1 MAPHANLANAV
12 LAVTAGVLLYVAIED
27 LRRFRIRNILVL
39 LLVAL
44 FFVYTA
50 LAHRWSVLPWNLAIA
65 GLIFLVQLLFY
76 ARSWMGG
83 GDIKILTVAFLWV
96 GADCALPFAI
106 FLCVFASIHSA
117 GRKAELGARRS
128 PTLRVDGRQRIAFAP
143 SVAAAIICVF
153 LLGCLQQSA

>member
-27 LRRFRIRNILVL
+27 LRRFRISNALVL

-106 FLCVFASIHSA
+106 FLCVFASIHSVA
-117 GRKAELGARRS
+117 AKLNWVPSQPDTARS
-128 PTLRVDGRQRIAFAP
+128 GRQRIAFAP

-153 LLGCLQQSA
+153 LLGCLRQSA

>member
-12 LAVTAGVLLYVAIED
+12 LAVTAGVLLYIAIED
-27 LRRFRIRNILVL
+27 LWRFRIRNILVL

-44 FFVYTA
+44 YFVYTA
-50 LAHRWSVLPWNLAIA
+50 LAHRWSVLPWSLAIA

-106 FLCVFASIHSA
+106 FLCVFASIHSLA
-117 GRKAELGARRS
+117 AKLNWVPSQLDAARS
-128 PTLRVDGRQRIAFAP
+128 GRQRIAFAP

-153 LLGCLQQSA
+153 LRGCLQQSS

>member
-12 LAVTAGVLLYVAIED
+12 LAVTAGVLLYIAIED

-44 FFVYTA
+44 FFAHTA

-106 FLCVFASIHSA
+106 FLCVFASIHSLA
-117 GRKAELGARRS
+117 AKLNWVPSQPDTERS
-128 PTLRVDGRQRIAFAP
+128 RHQRIAFAP

-153 LLGCLQQSA
+153 LLGCLQRSA

>member
-12 LAVTAGVLLYVAIED
+12 LAVTAGVLLYIAIED

-65 GLIFLVQLLFY
+65 GLIFLIQLLFY

-106 FLCVFASIHSA
+106 FLCVFASIHSLA
-117 GRKAELGARRS
+117 AKLNWVPSQPDTARR
-128 PTLRVDGRQRIAFAP
+128 GRQRIAFAP

-153 LLGCLQQSA
+153 FLGCLQQAS